1 MNFSSIIL
9 IGPLRTGKSTQ
20 GKLLS
25 SRLGWP
31 QASLDLLRKD
41 YYREAG
47 YEDELANEIRQK
59 GGFLALVYYWKQ
71 FELHAIERVLEEY
84 PHHVIDFG
92 AGATI
97 LENRFQFTRLRELLA
112 PYPNIVLIL
121 PSPDPNESIRIL
133 TERSRDLPG
142 TFQQGFNWHDY
153 FVRHPANR
161 ILAKQVVYTTGKT
174 PDETC
179 EEILQC
185 IQVDKNP

>member
-1 MNFSSIIL
+1 MNSSSIIL

-25 SRLGWP
+25 ARSGWP

-47 YEDELANEIRQK
+47 YEDDLALEIRQK

-71 FELHAIERVLEEY
+71 FELHAIERVLEEH
-84 PHHVIDFG
+84 PQSVIDFG

-97 LENRFQFTRLRELLA
+97 LENKFQFARLRELLA
-112 PYPNIVLIL
+112 PYPNVVLIL
-121 PSPDPNESIRIL
+121 PSPDPDESIRIL
-133 TERSRDLPG
+133 TERSQDLTG
-142 TFQQGFNWHDY
+142 TFQQGFNWHEY
-153 FVRHPANR
+153 FIRHPANR
-161 ILAKQVVYTTGKT
+161 ILAKQEVYTIGKT

-179 EEILQC
+179 TEILEQ
-185 IQVDKNP
+185 IQMDE